1 MLINHLWIYV
11 DDEAFGCF
19 RCQSCHQLANA
30 VKGQRLT
37 TVLLSKLSTAFN
49 SCQTCLK
56 LVRAVESFQ
65 RLSKLLTACNRFV
78 NIVRFN
84 LIFSNSI
91 HFLSIAEPNQG
102 EVWQIFHHSQ
112 SLQREE
118 CLYDVKEVYASDGK
132 VDFVKGVNHG
142 SVVQGILVF
151 QRWHCHWSI
160 FCSF

>member
-1 MLINHLWIYV
+1 MLINHWWIYV
-11 DDEAFGCF
+11 NDEAFGCF
-19 RCQSCHQLANA
+19 RRQSCHQPANA

-65 RLSKLLTACNRFV
+65 ELSKLLTACNRFV

-118 CLYDVKEVYASDGK
+118 CLYDVKEVVRLGERLIWLMKSTMGLKSMDSGYIRG
-132 VDFVKGVNHG
+132 
-142 SVVQGILVF
+142 GIVTG
-151 QRWHCHWSI
+151 
-160 FCSF
+160 